1 MMVWRLGLVMLLAS
15 CANFQR
21 AEVVPSAQH
30 VGADRDAHGC
40 IGSAG
45 YAWCERE
52 SACVRPWEL
61 ASAKEFENSEQAF
74 KAYCATHTR

>member
-45 YAWCERE
+45 FALVTDCKD
-52 SACVRPWEL
+52 AG
-61 ASAKEFENSEQAF
+61 K
-74 KAYCATHTR
+74 KAQGRLDSGLLPL